1 MILGY
6 SRCLTETTH
15 AQPKNSCVSRLF
27 DTEGATF
34 RNYRS
39 IYRQLCIMHC
49 ALNKPQSPP
58 PASKNNLILSE
69 QSERFNFSP
78 QAIHPASIANCALC
92 IVLCALIK
100 SEWLQNQHLMRN
112 YLIVFNC
119 RLRKKTQNCPK
130 TSVFDQKTAQSW
142 SIFPEKNTKL
152 SHRPHSGSNNF
163 SAKHHYNF
171 SEALISTPPG
181 VAKHSH
187 RPLPNKSL
195 CQLFVPTR
203 SQKYSC
209 VSRLF
214 DTYRCNFLRLSNPPA
229 TWYIWGMCI
238 KWVRRTYNL

>member
-1 MILGY
+1 ML
-6 SRCLTETTH
+6 H
-15 AQPKNSCVSRLF
+15 AQPIISCVSRLF
-27 DTEGATF
+27 DT
-34 RNYRS
+34 YRCNFLRLLKHQGS
-39 IYRQLCIMHC
+39 IPHF
-49 ALNKPQSPP
+49 
-58 PASKNNLILSE
+58 SKKIAKLSH
-69 QSERFNFSP
+69 S
-78 QAIHPASIANCALC
+78 
-92 IVLCALIK
+92 
-100 SEWLQNQHLMRN
+100 
-112 YLIVFNC
+112 
-119 RLRKKTQNCPK
+119 
-130 TSVFDQKTAQSW
+130 SVFDQKTAQSW

-214 DTYRCNFLRLSNPPA
+214 DTYRCNF
-229 TWYIWGMCI
+229 
-238 KWVRRTYNL
+238 